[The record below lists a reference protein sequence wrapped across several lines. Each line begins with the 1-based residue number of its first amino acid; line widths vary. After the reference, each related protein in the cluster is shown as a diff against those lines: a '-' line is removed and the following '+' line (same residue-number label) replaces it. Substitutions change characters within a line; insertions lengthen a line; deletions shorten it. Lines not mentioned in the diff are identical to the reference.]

1 MSRVSHLAIV
11 LTALALVGAACR
23 GTTATTTT
31 AGATTV
37 TAAVA
42 AATTTVAVTTT
53 EAATTSTV
61 RSTAAQ
67 LADLDGLSFDDFLE
81 ASYEVLLL
89 RSPEFLTSL
98 GVSEH
103 YGLRDDRLNDLSPE
117 YLDETQAFEVG
128 ILDRLR
134 THERSDLSEEQ
145 RISFDVYQWY
155 LDQRVR
161 GHRFAYHD
169 YPVHDFVNS
178 YNFHLLLLL
187 TEEHAIET
195 VEDAEDYLSRLSKI
209 DEQVAQLLDRLRIS
223 EAMGV
228 FPPEII
234 VTRAKATLR
243 GDLGGVEEAS
253 AVRVAHLPLYTSL
266 AERLKGVDDL
276 DEPTRVSLLNRAAEE
291 LSDSFVPAWMAL
303 IDHLE
308 EIESSASPD
317 AGVWRLPD
325 GVEYYGW
332 LLSEHTSTDLTAEEI
347 HQLGLEQVARVEAEL
362 RKAFDDLGYPK
373 GAALGELRRRAA
385 EEAGFLD
392 GSGGGVEA
400 VVSVYEDL
408 IIRAE
413 ESMQQSFNLW
423 PQADVGIVPEPWN
436 GGGYYVPSSV
446 DGSRPGSFHA
456 GAGSNVAVYIM
467 PTVTYHEAVP
477 GHHTQ
482 IAIARELG
490 LPTFRRYVEYNAFI
504 EGWALYAE
512 RLASEIGLYE
522 DDPYGN
528 IGRLELELLRAVRL
542 VVDTGIH
549 AMRWSGQTA
558 HDYMSE
564 TISEWSHEVER
575 YMVYPGQATGYMI
588 GMQTIL
594 DLREQT
600 AADGTLDIAAFHDS
614 ILGGGSMPLSV
625 LTAVVEK
632 ALDGG

>member
-1 MSRVSHLAIV
+1 MRVPSRLTLAIA
-11 LTALALVGAACR
+11 TAFAMAACT
-23 GTTATTTT
+23 GTGSESSLPIDTSTSPATTASTQPTETVPEATTTT
-31 AGATTV
+31 TV
-37 TAAVA
+37 QVA
-42 AATTTVAVTTT
+42 AA
-53 EAATTSTV
+53 ELS
-61 RSTAAQ
+61 
-67 LADLDGLSFDDFLE
+67 DLDGLGFDDFLE
-81 ASYEVLLL
+81 ESYEFLLL
-89 RSPEFLTSL
+89 RNPEFLTSL
-98 GVSEH
+98 GLSDE
-103 YGLRDDRLNDLSPE
+103 YGLRDDRLNNLSPE
-117 YLDETQAFEVG
+117 YLEETQALEVG

-134 THERSDLSEEQ
+134 TYERSALSAEHAV
-145 RISFDVYQWY
+145 SFDVYQWY

-178 YNFHLLLLL
+178 YNFHLILLL

-234 VTRAKATLR
+234 ATRAKATLR
-243 GDLGGVEEAS
+243 GDLGGTDEPS
-253 AVRVAHLPLYTSL
+253 AVRVGRLPLYTSFVD
-266 AERLKGVDDL
+266 RLKGVNGL
-276 DEPTRVSLLNRAAEE
+276 DEPTRVSLLNRAIAELE
-291 LSDSFVPAWMAL
+291 ESFVPAWVAL

-308 EIESSASPD
+308 QIEPSASPD

-325 GVEYYGW
+325 GVAYYGW
-332 LLSEHTSTDLTAEEI
+332 LLREHTSTDLTAEEI
-347 HQLGLEQVARVEAEL
+347 HRLGLEQVARVEAEL
-362 RKAFDDLGYPK
+362 RAAFDDLGYSK
-373 GAALGELRRRAA
+373 DAAIGELRRRAA

-400 VVSVYEDL
+400 VVSAYEDL

-413 ESMQQSFNLW
+413 ESLQQSFNLW
-423 PQADVGIVPEPWN
+423 PQADIGIVPEPWN
-436 GGGYYVPSSV
+436 G
-446 DGSRPGSFHA
+446 GSFHA

-490 LPTFRRYVEYNAFI
+490 LPTFRRFVEYNAFI

-549 AMRWSGQTA
+549 AMRWSDQTA

-594 DLREQT
+594 DLRDQT
-600 AADGTLDIAAFHDS
+600 AAAGTLDIAAFHDT

-625 LTAVVEK
+625 LRATVEES
-632 ALDGG
+632 LNGD

>member
-11 LTALALVGAACR
+11 LTALALVGAACE

-31 AGATTV
+31 ASATTV
-37 TAAVA
+37 TA

-67 LADLDGLSFDDFLE
+67 LADLDGLPFDDFLE

-103 YGLRDDRLNDLSPE
+103 YGLRDDRLNNLSPE
-117 YLDETQAFEVG
+117 YLDETQTFEVG

-134 THERSDLSEEQ
+134 TYERSALSAEQ
-145 RISFDVYQWY
+145 AISFDVYQWY

-178 YNFHLLLLL
+178 YNFHLILLL

-243 GDLGGVEEAS
+243 GDLGGTDEPS
-253 AVRVAHLPLYTSL
+253 AVRVGRLPLYTSF
-266 AERLKGVDDL
+266 ADRLKGVNGL
-276 DEPTRVSLLNRAAEE
+276 DEPTRVSLLNRAIAELE
-291 LSDSFVPAWMAL
+291 ESFVPAWVAL

-308 EIESSASPD
+308 QIEPSASPD

-332 LLSEHTSTDLTAEEI
+332 LLREHTSTDLTAEEI
-347 HQLGLEQVARVEAEL
+347 HQLGLEQMARVEAEL
-362 RKAFDDLGYPK
+362 RTAFDDLGYPK
-373 GAALGELRRRAA
+373 DAALGELRRRAA

-400 VVSVYEDL
+400 VVSAYEDL

-482 IAIARELG
+482 VAIARELG
-490 LPTFRRYVEYNAFI
+490 LPTFRRFVEYNAFI

-549 AMRWSGQTA
+549 AMRWSAQTA
-558 HDYMSE
+558 HDYMSK

-594 DLREQT
+594 DLRDQT
-600 AADGTLDIAAFHDS
+600 AAAGTLDIAAFHDT
-614 ILGGGSMPLSV
+614 ILGGGSMPLSL
-625 LTAVVEK
+625 LTAAVEK

>member
-1 MSRVSHLAIV
+1 MSRVSRLAIV

-31 AGATTV
+31 ASTSTVATAT
-37 TAAVA
+37 A

-134 THERSDLSEEQ
+134 TYERSDLSEEQ

-178 YNFHLLLLL
+178 YNFRVLLLL
-187 TEEHAIET
+187 TEEHAIDT

-228 FPPEII
+228 FPPEIV

-253 AVRVAHLPLYTSL
+253 AVQVAHLPLYTSL

-362 RKAFDDLGYPK
+362 REAFDDLGYPK
-373 GAALGELRRRAA
+373 GAALRELRRRAA

-423 PQADVGIVPEPWN
+423 PQADVGIVPEPWS

-482 IAIARELG
+482 IAIARELA

-564 TISEWSHEVER
+564 TIGEWSHEVER

-594 DLREQT
+594 DLRDQA
-600 AADGTLDIAAFHDS
+600 AADGTLDIAAFHDT